1 VRALTE
7 APARLAALMDELE
20 AELRGLGLWQQSP
33 PPVLTSAL
41 PFCADVLR
49 FTEWLQWVFV
59 PRTRALLDA
68 GGPLPSRSG
77 IRPMAEE
84 VLAGCDWDSG
94 RLIALLGRVD
104 QVINCIA
111 PIPRH

>member
-1 VRALTE
+1 MTE
-7 APARLAALMDELE
+7 PPASLAALIDDLE
-20 AELRGLGLWQQSP
+20 AELGRLGLWQSAP
-33 PPVLTSAL
+33 PPNFESTLESAL

-84 VLAGCDWDSG
+84 ALAGCAWDSG
-94 RLIALLGRVD
+94 RLIVLLGRVD
-104 QVINCIA
+104 QAINCM
-111 PIPRH
+111 PPR